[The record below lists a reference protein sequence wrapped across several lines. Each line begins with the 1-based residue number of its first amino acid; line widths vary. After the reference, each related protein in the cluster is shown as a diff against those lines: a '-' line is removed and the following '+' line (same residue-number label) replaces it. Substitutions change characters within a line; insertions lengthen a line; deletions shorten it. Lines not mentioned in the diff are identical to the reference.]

1 MNKAGTVRRR
11 DVRVVSGPAELDG
24 ILRLP
29 TQPLGLV
36 LFAHGSGSSRL
47 SKRNSFVADELASA
61 GLASLLFDL
70 LTRHEE
76 GSDQYSSEFRF
87 NIDLLTAR
95 LLGATEWVKQLEETK
110 SLALGYFGASTG
122 AAAALRAAARLGD
135 SIRAVVSRGGRP
147 DLAESHLPRV
157 GVPTLL
163 IVGGEDSTVLELN
176 RQAHEKL
183 TTTKELAIVAGATHL
198 FEEPG
203 TLEQV
208 AQLATRWFKRC
219 LSPPDAASYSLRKA
233 AIRSTSVARRART

>member
-1 MNKAGTVRRR
+1 MNKAGTVMRR
-11 DVRVVSGPAELDG
+11 DVRVASGPAELDG

-29 TQPLGLV
+29 KQPLGLV

-70 LTRHEE
+70 LTHDEE
-76 GSDQYSSEFRF
+76 GIDQYSREFRF

-95 LLGATEWVKQLEETK
+95 LLGATKWVRQLDETK

-122 AAAALRAAARLGD
+122 AAAALRAAARLGE
-135 SIRAVVSRGGRP
+135 SIKAVTSRGGRP
-147 DLAESHLPRV
+147 DLAESQLARV
-157 GVPTLL
+157 GAPTLL
-163 IVGGEDSTVLELN
+163 IVGGEDTAVLQLN

-183 TTTKELAIVAGATHL
+183 TATKELAIVAGATHL
-198 FEEPG
+198 FDEPG

-208 AQLATRWFKRC
+208 AQLATRWFKSY
-219 LSPPDAASYSLRKA
+219 LSPPDAASYSLRRSA
-233 AIRSTSVARRART
+233 SQSTSGARRART

>member
-1 MNKAGTVRRR
+1 MRKSETIRRI
-11 DVRVVSGPAELDG
+11 DVRVLSGPAELDG

-29 TQPLGLV
+29 KQPLGLV

-47 SKRNSFVADELASA
+47 SKRNSFVADALAAA

-70 LTRHEE
+70 LTREE
-76 GSDQYSSEFRF
+76 EAIDHHSREFRF

-95 LLGATEWVKQLEETK
+95 LLGATEWVKQMEGAR

-122 AAAALRAAARLGD
+122 AAAALRAAAGLGD

-147 DLAESHLPRV
+147 DLAEPHLQRV
-157 GVPTLL
+157 DAPTLL
-163 IVGGEDSTVLELN
+163 IVGAEDSSVLELN
-176 RQAHEKL
+176 QKAYAKL
-183 TTTKELAIVAGATHL
+183 TGPKDLAIVSGATHL

-208 AQLATRWFKRC
+208 AQLATRWLKRY
-219 LSPPDAASYSLRKA
+219 LSPPGRASYSLRT
-233 AIRSTSVARRART
+233 RSIQSADGARRAST